1 MQFFRISI
9 LSALLFSTSL
19 LNLQAAP
26 VFNPLTGHWY
36 EAVLVPD
43 GITWSQSYTNAINRG
58 GYLCTI
64 TNADENTFVA
74 SLVDTNYYSAPSTFG
89 DILGPWLGGFRRAGE
104 GTWNWVT
111 GEPFS
116 YAPWYP
122 GQPDGYGGSD
132 QRLQYYARFTTGS
145 TWGDHP
151 GEPISG
157 FSLPRGYIVEY
168 DAPKCAA
175 TQTNGVVQI
184 SWPSFFTNWTLET
197 TPSLST
203 PILWTPISTNS
214 YQTGAVNIFITVS
227 NTSGN
232 AFYRLRHD

>member
-1 MQFFRISI
+1 MLPSRTSFWT
-9 LSALLFSTSL
+9 ALLFAAHF
-19 LNLQAAP
+19 LNLHAAP
-26 VFNPLTGHWY
+26 VFNPDTGHWY

-64 TNADENTFVA
+64 TNAAENTFVA
-74 SLVDTNYYSAPSTFG
+74 SLVDTNYYSAPSMFG

-104 GTWNWVT
+104 STWNWVT

-157 FSLPRGYIVEY
+157 FYLPRGYIAEY
-168 DAPKCAA
+168 ELPRTFIAR
-175 TQTNGVVQI
+175 TNGSVQV
-184 SWPSFFTNWTLET
+184 SWRNFFSGWTLES
-197 TPSLST
+197 TPSLSS
-203 PILWTPISTNS
+203 PIVWTPISTNS
-214 YQTGAVNIFITVS
+214 YQTNALNISVTIS
-227 NTSGN
+227 NTDGN
-232 AFYRLRHD
+232 MFFRLIKN